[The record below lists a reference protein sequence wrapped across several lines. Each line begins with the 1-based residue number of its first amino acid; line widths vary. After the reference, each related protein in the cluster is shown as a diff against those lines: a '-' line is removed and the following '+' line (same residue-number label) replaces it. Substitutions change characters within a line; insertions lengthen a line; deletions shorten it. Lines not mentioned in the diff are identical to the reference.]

1 LIGYQYYAAR
11 SADKRR
17 VQLRWR
23 VSGVTRLT
31 RKYRAD
37 PLVAFISDRVRAAV
51 RYSEVSVAALAGAL
65 AVPQPT
71 LQYIVS
77 GKTRRCRRSLLEK
90 MAKRLHVQ
98 RRWLEGDPGAGPYV
112 DRQIELAKR
121 QGTISEP
128 WELRE
133 GLPPLA
139 ELRAGTLIE
148 DILGA
153 WKRDLKSGVA
163 PAPPPDTTVGQVWR
177 EMNEENRW
185 IWIGA
190 WLERLVLQPTAYRAA
205 AYAFPERITA
215 RDIEVVDWLGEAD
228 EEMSTGLVSALERL
242 LDPWLR
248 GTRQLNYP
256 AVYAFLESL
265 KVPGNKVSRRVDKKY
280 AIERAKERWRQAE
293 AKPAGR

>member
-1 LIGYQYYAAR
+1 M
-11 SADKRR
+11 SP
-17 VQLRWR
+17 
-23 VSGVTRLT
+23 RL
-31 RKYRAD
+31 RKYRDD
-37 PLVAFISDRVRAAV
+37 PLVAFAADRVQAAI
-51 RYSEVSVAALAGAL
+51 RYDGVSVAALARAL
-65 AVPQPT
+65 RVHQPT
-71 LQYIVS
+71 LYYVCS
-77 GKTRRCRRSLLEK
+77 GKNRRCRRSLLEK
-90 MAKRLHVQ
+90 LAKRLHVQ
-98 RRWLEGDPGAGPYV
+98 RRWLEGDPEAGPYV
-112 DRQIELAKR
+112 DRQVELAKR
-121 QGTISEP
+121 QGTVFDP

-139 ELRAGTLIE
+139 ELRAGTLVE
-148 DILGA
+148 DVLRA

-163 PAPPPDTTVGQVWR
+163 PAPPPDTTIGQVLQD
-177 EMNEENRW
+177 MNEENRW
-185 IWIGA
+185 IWIGP
-190 WLERLVLQPTAYRAA
+190 WIERLVLQPMVYRAA

-280 AIERAKERWRQAE
+280 AIERAKERWRQAD
-293 AKPAGR
+293 AMRAGR